1 MFLFYES
8 EKTTK
13 SRIKIVS
20 SKNEHQTSL
29 FTIGFS
35 LAKTDFKHF
44 CCSKRLLNSSEL
56 IDMNNDDDDDDDV
69 IIIIVRVVL
78 KIPVSMNKSL
88 K

>member
-1 MFLFYES
+1 MFLFYET

-13 SRIKIVS
+13 SKIKIVS
-20 SKNEHQTSL
+20 SKNEPSL